1 MDKMDKMDKNGEK
14 WRKIVNWRSGKMK
27 VVAFNGSPRRDGN
40 TATLIRYVLA
50 ELEKEGIETETVQIG
65 GKSIHGCTVCGKCLE
80 NKDKKCVIDKDIVN
94 ECIEKMLE
102 ADGIILASPTYFA
115 DLTPELK
122 ALIDRAGFVAKANG
136 ELFRRKTGA
145 AVVAVRRAGS
155 IHVFDSINHFFT
167 ISQMIIPGSSYW
179 NMGIG
184 LAEGDVEKDEEG
196 IRTMKILG
204 QNMAWLLKKLN
215 A

>member
-1 MDKMDKMDKNGEK
+1 
-14 WRKIVNWRSGKMK
+14 MK
-27 VVAFNGSPRRDGN
+27 VVAFNGSPRKEGN
-40 TATLIRYVLA
+40 TASLIKHVLA
-50 ELEKEGIETETVQIG
+50 ELEKEGIETEIVQIG
-65 GKSIHGCTVCGKCLE
+65 GKSIHGCIACAKCYESL
-80 NKDKKCVIDKDIVN
+80 DRKCAIDKDIVN
-94 ECIEKMLE
+94 ECIEKMIE

-122 ALIDRAGFVAKANG
+122 ALIDRAGFVAKANN
-136 ELFRRKTGA
+136 EMFKHKVGA

-184 LAEGDVEKDEEG
+184 RAEGDVEKDEEG
-196 IRTMKILG
+196 IRTMKVLG